1 MPTFAYQAMD
11 SQGNEVEG
19 TLRAT
24 GSDEAQ
30 QELRS
35 LGYFVTRLQQTCPAC
50 GQKVAKSDLQC
61 PDCGEFLTEGHA
73 AAQDAAETA
82 AVGASLPESL
92 QNQVLALLRENRK
105 IEAVKVYKEA
115 TGADLLTAKRTVESL
130 GRQAGLDVSPK
141 AGCGTTVLAIGI
153 VIVMAVLR
161 LALA

>member
-11 SQGNEVEG
+11 AQGNDVQG

-35 LGYFVTRLQQTCPAC
+35 LGYFVTGLQQTCPAC
-50 GQKVAKSDLQC
+50 GQEVSPSDLQC
-61 PDCGEFLTEGHA
+61 PACRQFLTEDHA
-73 AAQDAAETA
+73 AAQDAAETT
-82 AVGASLPESL
+82 AVGESLPESL

-115 TGADLLTAKRTVESL
+115 TGADLLTAKRAVESL

-141 AGCGTTVLAIGI
+141 SGCGTTVLAVGV
-153 VIVMAVLR
+153 VIIAAVLR